1 MSDKTQHP
9 SNCFLHQFQ
18 THLRTQSK
26 YSGLIE
32 LTLSLHVVKY

>member
-9 SNCFLHQFQ
+9 SNCFLYQFQ
-18 THLRTQSK
+18 THLGALSK

-32 LTLSLHVVKY
+32 LTLTYHVVKH